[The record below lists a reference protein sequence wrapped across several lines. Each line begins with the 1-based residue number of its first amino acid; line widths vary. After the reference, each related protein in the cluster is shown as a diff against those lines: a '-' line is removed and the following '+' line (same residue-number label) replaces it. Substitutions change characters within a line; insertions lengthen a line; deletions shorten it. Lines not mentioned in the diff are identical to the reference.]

1 MRLTFEE
8 ASALL
13 LRLRRYARAAVE
25 TQMLAERAMEAALH
39 QLLDEMERG
48 PPADTPPR
56 LLLFRA
62 FHDQLRVAEAS
73 APALEAALGPLAQR
87 AQAALTEE
95 ALPEALARQWLRRRL
110 QGLPAQRR
118 QALLLH
124 HLEGFGTE
132 EVGWV
137 LRRGAGWVGRALSAS
152 WTGLR
157 VAAGAE
163 VVILEDEAVTALDLA
178 LLMRELG
185 HQVRGIASTP
195 REAELL
201 LAGPPPDLILSD
213 LQPRGI
219 WLTPPP
225 RVPIVYVT
233 ARPEAAPRP
242 LRGEGPLRHTEA
254 GAPVLVVAK
263 PFSVSRLSMAVYDVL
278 AAAAR
283 QRPAG

>member
-1 MRLTFEE
+1 MPLSFEE

-13 LRLRRYARAAVE
+13 LRLRRYGRAAVE
-25 TQMLAERAMEAALH
+25 HPGLAERAIEAALH
-39 QLLDEMERG
+39 DLLAESHRG
-48 PPADTPPR
+48 AEAGEAAR
-56 LLLFRA
+56 RLFRA
-62 FHDQLRVAEAS
+62 FHDQLRLAEAM
-73 APALEAALGPLAQR
+73 APVPAAALLPAV
-87 AQAALTEE
+87 AAGLPAETP
-95 ALPEALARQWLRRRL
+95 PEALARQWLRRRL
-110 QGLPAQRR
+110 QGLPTLRR

-124 HLEGFGTE
+124 HLEGFSAE

-137 LRRGAGWVGRALSAS
+137 LRRGAGWVARALSAS

-201 LAGPPPDLILSD
+201 LAGPSPDLILAD
-213 LQPRGI
+213 LQPRGA
-219 WLTPPP
+219 WLAPPP
-225 RVPIVYVT
+225 LVPVIYVT
-233 ARPEAAPRP
+233 ARPEAAP
-242 LRGEGPLRHTEA
+242 LRGEGALRHTES

-283 QRPAG
+283 RRPAG